1 MIQKKNKRA
10 GEYGPPGPLHLRVG
24 HVPLKDVAGGGLRSV
39 KVVGL
44 SQAWGGHK
52 PPMPE
57 TAKANVDKSQ
67 SCDQGGQKH
76 GARRASAKSETQA
89 TREGQRG
96 EGTWVEVDTTKIS
109 VRTTQSGDG
118 PLLRGEGQKTD
129 PAQ

>member
-1 MIQKKNKRA
+1 MIRKKNEEEGKYSPSGR
-10 GEYGPPGPLHLRVG
+10 LHLGVA
-24 HVPLKDVAGGGLRSV
+24 HVPLRGAAGGGPLFV
-39 KVVGL
+39 KDAVL
-44 SQAWGGHK
+44 SQAWAGHK

-76 GARRASAKSETQA
+76 GARKASAKSETQA